1 MTQSLPHPDDL
12 TDDELAEH
20 AKAWRRQA
28 LRGDRSARAPAHA
41 YETALRER
49 VRASIAAELMA
60 GAGAP
65 APGRKRPWWL
75 AWWPSQAEGGSGG
88 RAVP

>member
-49 VRASIAAELMA
+49 VRASVAAELMTSA
-60 GAGAP
+60 AAP
-65 APGRKRPWWL
+65 ARERKRPWWR
-75 AWWPSQAEGGSGG
+75 AWWPSQGDGSSSG